1 MLDNEND
8 IGSRAVLDVS
18 NFAAGEKKL
27 DAMIAAIEGNL
38 DKLEK
43 EQTARARR
51 TADEE
56 EKSTK
61 RITAA
66 AQQSAQAHQKSIN
79 QIISGFRS
87 AAFVLAG
94 ITAGLV
100 LNYKKLDE
108 AARALGDTEIVA
120 EFDALD
126 TSVAALGDTLLASEI
141 ELLKVADILS
151 GMTSIVETLRQ
162 SVAIATGTLVYMLEL
177 LKGVTQAGFQVGIK
191 GIGSIGIGGQGG
203 GTSLGAL
210 DAAAREK
217 ANAAFMNAATAL
229 ERTQAADREKEAQKE
244 RDKNAGKLADYITKI
259 RDLQIKSGEDLQN
272 AEKDYQDK
280 SAQAWQTYMDKVSD
294 IVAEGVKKRA
304 ELTRTYNDTI
314 AKAEQDY
321 ARGAE
326 EASYNH
332 NKKLAD
338 IERDYQ
344 DSVRNI
350 QQTFQEDALDAV
362 RNLDAI
368 ALIRAKEKRD
378 KDLANAA
385 QTRDRA
391 NQAENENYGRQ
402 LAELQRALEDKKRE
416 AEDAYQRGLDDQ
428 RRAEQE
434 ATQEAKD
441 TLNQQNADAKQAY
454 DQRLA
459 DINNSYVNERNAA
472 QAHYLAQ
479 ENALRA
485 HLEAMRAIMASYG
498 MDLGAGATSPIVGG
512 GTRRRAEGGVDIVNR
527 PTNFIAGEGDSP
539 ELVITAPMNRMLP
552 SPVTQTVNHIGDF
565 SHNIDAAINSSVA
578 GLDGRIMAAV
588 RKAIAEVVR

>member
-1 MLDNEND
+1 MAQNENEL
-8 IGSRAVLDVS
+8 GLRATLDV
-18 NFAAGEKKL
+18 NDFAAGERKL
-27 DAMIAAIEGNL
+27 DAMIAKLSGDL
-38 DKLEK
+38 DRFEK
-43 EQTARARR
+43 GRAAAANQAAQE
-51 TADEE
+51 T
-56 EKSTK
+56 EKSNK
-61 RITAA
+61 RIADSAT
-66 AQQSAQAHQKSIN
+66 QSAQVHQKSIN
-79 QIISGFRS
+79 QIVSGFRN
-87 AAFVLAG
+87 AAFVLGA

-108 AARALGDTEIVA
+108 AAHALGDTEIVA

-126 TSVAALGDTLLASEI
+126 TSVAALGDTLLASEL
-141 ELLKVADILS
+141 ELLKVADIMS
-151 GMTSIVETLRQ
+151 GMTSIIETLRQ

-191 GIGSIGIGGQGG
+191 GLGSIGIGGQGG

-244 RDKNAGKLADYITKI
+244 REKNSEKLADYITKI
-259 RDLQIKSGEDLQN
+259 RDLQIKSGEDLQA

-304 ELTRTYNDTI
+304 ELTRTYNDAI

-326 EASYNH
+326 EAAYNH
-332 NKKLAD
+332 GRKLAD

-350 QQTFQEDALDAV
+350 QQTYAEDALDAV

-434 ATQEAKD
+434 ATQEAKN

-479 ENALRA
+479 ENALRT

-498 MDLGAGATSPIVGG
+498 MDLGAGATSPVVGG
-512 GTRRRAEGGVDIVNR
+512 GTRRRAEGGVDIVSS
-527 PTNFIAGEGDSP
+527 PTNFVAGEAGT
-539 ELVITAPMNRMLP
+539 ELVLTAPMNRMLP
-552 SPVTQTVNHIGDF
+552 SPVAQTVNHVGDF
-565 SHNIDAAINSSVA
+565 SHDISGMIQSNIA
-578 GLDGRIMAAV
+578 GLDGRILASI
-588 RKAIAEVVR
+588 RKALYEVIR